1 MRHSWLA
8 WLVVAALCVTALPC
22 AAADAAKSVTLKA
35 DRLEFKA
42 EAGKPGKVE
51 GTLVQ
56 AGKAM
61 RFAAAALA
69 VKKLDDG
76 SLQVELTDAVLEQV
90 QAPAVGAPVAVEGGM
105 RFTLSAADA
114 RAALGKDPG
123 SVTLAGEF
131 NNWNVSDAG
140 ATCKLQDGVWTAVVK
155 MAPGKYKYKFVLDAG
170 AKWKEDPS
178 NPDKVDDGY
187 GGSNSVVTVP

>member
-1 MRHSWLA
+1 MKKFGVILLLA
-8 WLVVAALCVTALPC
+8 AMACAAALPC
-22 AAADAAKSVTLKA
+22 AAADAPKTVTLKA

-56 AGKAM
+56 AGEPM
-61 RFAAAALA
+61 HFTAAALA

-76 SLQVELTDAVLEQV
+76 SLQVDLTDAVLEQV
-90 QAPAVGAPVAVEGGM
+90 KAAAVGAPSAVEGGM

-131 NNWNVSDAG
+131 NNWNVSDAA
-140 ATCKLQDGVWTAVVK
+140 ATCTLQDGVWTAVVK
-155 MAPGKYKYKFVLDAG
+155 MAPGKYKYKFVLDGG

-178 NPDKVDDGY
+178 NPDKVDDGF
-187 GGSNSVVTVP
+187 GGSNSIVTVP